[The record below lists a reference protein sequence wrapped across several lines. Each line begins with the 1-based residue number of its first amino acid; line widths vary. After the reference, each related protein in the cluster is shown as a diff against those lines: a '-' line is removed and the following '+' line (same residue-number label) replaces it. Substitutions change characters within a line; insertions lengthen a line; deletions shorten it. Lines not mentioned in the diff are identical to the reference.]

1 MALALVA
8 GNGARFLPEVIVD
21 IGLDGFV
28 TD

>member
-1 MALALVA
+1 MALAVMA
-8 GNGARFLPEVIVD
+8 GNAARFLPEVIVD